1 MAGFSINP
9 QVLAQLAA
17 AGFRPQP
24 TPNMPGFNLQPQ
36 LPPARQQTPGFNV
49 SDGMAA
55 LRAGLDALKGR
66 GGGTII
72 NAGPQGSGPGGAYT
86 PADAMGMAGL
96 NGKQTLSP
104 MDPGY
109 GDLGGPGM
117 AKGGGILDFL
127 TGGSSSAGGA
137 AGSSGGGMGGVGAAA
152 IPAAIAAA
160 IGFGKNTEANHAN
173 TPFGDG
179 LLAALGPDINQV
191 VADPIGMG
199 LPTLLGVPFITPFTA
214 RKEAKSAKP
223 EWSPFFPVGA

>member
-1 MAGFSINP
+1 MAGLSIDS

-36 LPPARQQTPGFNV
+36 LPPARQQTPGFDV

-86 PADAMGMAGL
+86 SADAMGMAGL
-96 NGKQTLSP
+96 NP
-104 MDPGY
+104 
-109 GDLGGPGM
+109 
-117 AKGGGILDFL
+117 KGGGILDFL
-127 TGGSSSAGGA
+127 TGGTSNAGGT
-137 AGSSGGGMGGVGAAA
+137 AGSSAGGMGGVGAAA

-173 TPFGDG
+173 TPFGDA
-179 LLAALGPDINQV
+179 LLAGLGPDINQV

-214 RKEAKSAKP
+214 RKEAKAARP
-223 EWSPFFPVGA
+223 EWSPFFSVGV